1 MRLPLRY
8 RCEVLLEVEIMS
20 EINHCPICD
29 KDFVGEQCPECGRIE
44 DTSTL
49 NLEQILDQDLNVQ
62 IQSVRLNTNQ
72 AGLVVLR
79 GSTPGDTLILEG
91 QRITV
96 GRDASCDLFLDDI
109 TVSRK
114 HAEIQSE
121 EASGVT
127 VWFVQDTDSL
137 NGTYLNREVI
147 SQRTQLTSGDELQFG
162 KFKFTFLLPEE
173 SE

>member
-1 MRLPLRY
+1 
-8 RCEVLLEVEIMS
+8 
-20 EINHCPICD
+20 
-29 KDFVGEQCPECGRIE
+29 
-44 DTSTL
+44 
-49 NLEQILDQDLNVQ
+49 
-62 IQSVRLNTNQ
+62 
-72 AGLVVLR
+72 LVVLR